1 MTMMAG
7 AGKRGGGHSPGHGV
21 ETVGGPLGSA
31 RFDGARMAGML
42 FGKEDSGQKKSRRGL
57 LEEGGWS
64 SMLAQ
69 GRVRRGSGHRLGCV
83 AVWFIGVRCI
93 AVWFIGVSMA
103 LMEDG
108 DDLEWQADLEWLE
121 GGPH

>member
-1 MTMMAG
+1 
-7 AGKRGGGHSPGHGV
+7 
-21 ETVGGPLGSA
+21 
-31 RFDGARMAGML
+31 ML
-42 FGKEDSGQKKSRRGL
+42 FRKEDSGQKKSQRGL
-57 LEEGGWS
+57 LEEGDWS

-69 GRVRRGSGHRLGCV
+69 GRVRRGSGHRPGYI
-83 AVWFIGVRCI
+83 AVWFGGVWFGGVRCI
-93 AVWFIGVSMA
+93 EASMA

>member
-1 MTMMAG
+1 
-7 AGKRGGGHSPGHGV
+7 
-21 ETVGGPLGSA
+21 
-31 RFDGARMAGML
+31 ML
-42 FGKEDSGQKKSRRGL
+42 FRKEDSGQKKSQRGL
-57 LEEGGWS
+57 LEEGDWS

-69 GRVRRGSGHRLGCV
+69 GRVRRGSGHRQWC
-83 AVWFIGVRCI
+83 AEPWCI
-93 AVWFIGVSMA
+93 EASMA

>member
-1 MTMMAG
+1 MTSG
-7 AGKRGGGHSPGHGV
+7 AGKRGGGHSRGRGA
-21 ETVGGPLGSA
+21 ERVGGPLGSA
-31 RFDGARMAGML
+31 RFDGAGKAGML

-69 GRVRRGSGHRLGCV
+69 GRVRRGSGHRLG
-83 AVWFIGVRCI
+83 FIQARCI
-93 AVWFIGVSMA
+93 AVRFIGVSMA